1 MSRKLSGNRRLLHL
15 TVQMGIRFIKMGINN
30 YKNCKDIFNG
40 NKEQFQWE
48 YRLNEEGKN
57 IYQGK

>member
-1 MSRKLSGNRRLLHL
+1 
-15 TVQMGIRFIKMGINN
+15 MGINN

-40 NKEQFQWE
+40 NEEQFQWE